1 MADQQQTWSVE
12 DDAVVRGALA
22 VLRRDV
28 QERPLADAAFVR
40 ARGDAR
46 RRRRRVTVA
55 LASAAAAVAVAY
67 VGVQALVEPADRVV
81 GPVGRPTVAASAS
94 TGPEGTG
101 TTTGAATPSVPLAV
115 RGPLPVE
122 QEYQRALGLRG
133 RVVVSDLKESEG
145 AVLDC
150 PQVRSPGVRVAGQ
163 SVTSTGPGVYGDQAV
178 YRATDPATATR
189 AATTLEQQLLDCP
202 MLTVSAVGD
211 GQGPP
216 RVFRSSG
223 PASAPWFVITR
234 SGDRVGLLNV
244 GQTPLSRTSRWTTAQ
259 LQDLA
264 AVAQER
270 LRRDGAA
277 PTTTSTGRP

>member
-1 MADQQQTWSVE
+1 MAEQQTWSVE
-12 DDAVVRGALA
+12 DDAVVRGALD

-46 RRRRRVTVA
+46 RRHRRVTVA
-55 LASAAAAVAVAY
+55 LASAAAAVVVGY
-67 VGVQALVEPADRVV
+67 VGMQALVEPAGRVV
-81 GPVGRPTVAASAS
+81 GPVGRPTVAVSAP
-94 TGPEGTG
+94 TGAGGTG
-101 TTTGAATPSVPLAV
+101 ATTTAADPSVPLAV
-115 RGPLPVE
+115 PGPLPVA

-163 SVTSTGPGVYGDQAV
+163 SVTSVGPGVYGDQAV

-202 MLTVSAVGD
+202 MLTVSAVG
-211 GQGPP
+211 GHGPP
-216 RVFRSSG
+216 RVLRSSG

-244 GQTPLSRTSRWTTAQ
+244 GQTPTSRTSRWTTAQ

-264 AVAQER
+264 AVAQQR
-270 LRRDGAA
+270 LQRDGAA
-277 PTTTSTGRP
+277 PATTPPGQP

>member
-1 MADQQQTWSVE
+1 MAEQQTWSVD
-12 DDAVVRGALA
+12 DDAVVRDALE

-28 QERPLADAAFVR
+28 QERPLADAVFVR

-46 RRRRRVTVA
+46 RRRRRMAVA
-55 LASAAAAVAVAY
+55 LASAAAVAVGF
-67 VGVQALVEPADRVV
+67 VGLQALVEPAGRVV
-81 GPVGRPTVAASAS
+81 GPVGRPTTAVSAP
-94 TGPEGTG
+94 TGPGG
-101 TTTGAATPSVPLAV
+101 PGATTGAADPGVPLALP
-115 RGPLPVE
+115 GPLPVA

-189 AATTLEQQLLDCP
+189 AAATLEQQLLDCP

-211 GQGPP
+211 APGPP

-244 GQTPLSRTSRWTTAQ
+244 GQTPTSRTSRWTTAQ

-264 AVAQER
+264 AVAQQR

-277 PTTTSTGRP
+277 PATTPSGRP

>member
-1 MADQQQTWSVE
+1 VAEQQTWSVE
-12 DDAVVRGALA
+12 DDAVVRAALD

-28 QERPLADAAFVR
+28 KELPLADAAFVR

-46 RRRRRVTVA
+46 RRHRRAAVA
-55 LASAAAAVAVAY
+55 LASVAAAVAVGS
-67 VGVQALVEPADRVV
+67 VGLQALVAPAGRVV
-81 GPVGRPTVAASAS
+81 GPVGRPTVAVGA
-94 TGPEGTG
+94 
-101 TTTGAATPSVPLAV
+101 TTGAGGPSVPLAV
-115 RGPLPVE
+115 PGPLPVA

-163 SVTSTGPGVYGDQAV
+163 SVTSTGSGVYGDQAV

-202 MLTVSAVGD
+202 MLTVSAVG
-211 GQGPP
+211 GQGSP

-234 SGDRVGLLNV
+234 SGDRVGLLDV
-244 GQTPLSRTSRWTTAQ
+244 SQSPASRTSRWTTAQ
-259 LQDLA
+259 LLDLA
-264 AVAQER
+264 AVAQQR
-270 LRRDGAA
+270 LHRDGAA
-277 PTTTSTGRP
+277 PATTPP

>member
-1 MADQQQTWSVE
+1 VAEQQTWSVD
-12 DDAVVRGALA
+12 DDAVVRAALE

-55 LASAAAAVAVAY
+55 LASAAAAVAVGY
-67 VGVQALVEPADRVV
+67 VGVQALVEPAGRVV
-81 GPVGRPTVAASAS
+81 GPVGRPSIAVSAP
-94 TGPEGTG
+94 TGPGG
-101 TTTGAATPSVPLAV
+101 AGATTGAPAPSVPPAV
-115 RGPLPVE
+115 PGPLPVA

-178 YRATDPATATR
+178 YRATDPAAATR
-189 AATTLEQQLLDCP
+189 AATTLEQQLLGCP
-202 MLTVSAVGD
+202 MLTVSPVGD

-244 GQTPLSRTSRWTTAQ
+244 GQTPTSRTSRWTTAQ

-264 AVAQER
+264 AVAQQR
-270 LRRDGAA
+270 LRRDVAA
-277 PTTTSTGRP
+277 PATTPPGRP

>member
-1 MADQQQTWSVE
+1 MAEQQTWSVE
-12 DDAVVRGALA
+12 DDAVVRAALD

-40 ARGDAR
+40 ARGEAR
-46 RRRRRVTVA
+46 RRHRRVTVA
-55 LASAAAAVAVAY
+55 FASAAAAVAVGY
-67 VGVQALVEPADRVV
+67 VGTQALVEPAGRVV
-81 GPVGRPTVAASAS
+81 GPVGRPTIVVSAS
-94 TGPEGTG
+94 TGAGGTG
-101 TTTGAATPSVPLAV
+101 ATTGAADPSVPLAAP
-115 RGPLPVE
+115 GPLPVA

-163 SVTSTGPGVYGDQAV
+163 SVTSVGPGVYGDQAV
-178 YRATDPATATR
+178 YRASDPATAAR
-189 AATTLEQQLLDCP
+189 AATALEQQLLDCP
-202 MLTVSAVGD
+202 MLTVSAVSGH
-211 GQGPP
+211 GPP
-216 RVFRSSG
+216 RVLRSSG

-244 GQTPLSRTSRWTTAQ
+244 GQTPASRTSRWTTAQ

-264 AVAQER
+264 AVAQQR

-277 PTTTSTGRP
+277 PATTQP